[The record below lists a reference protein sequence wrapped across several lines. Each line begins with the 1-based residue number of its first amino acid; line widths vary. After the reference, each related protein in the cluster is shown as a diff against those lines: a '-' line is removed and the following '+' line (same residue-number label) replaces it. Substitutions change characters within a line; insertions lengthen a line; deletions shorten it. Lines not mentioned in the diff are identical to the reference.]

1 MTDGGEP
8 SAGAA
13 GPPVGADGAV
23 RRGRRALNPLSV
35 AGNLEYDRVLFFSDA
50 VFAIAITLLVV
61 DIRVPAFVANAGH
74 ELYESRGKILSFA
87 ISFLVIGLFWM
98 GHHRLFRYITALDR
112 PIMFLNLLFL
122 GTIAFLPYPTALLF
136 AGTTRQPA
144 APAFYASCV
153 AAAGLLELVVWLYAI
168 RAKGLVPAS
177 VSPALR
183 RLETAQILPV
193 PVVFGLSIPVAF
205 IAPGVAPFTW
215 ILLVPIGRIV
225 PRIMRVKETDAA
237 GNLPRRHRTRWL
249 SRNARRQ

>member
-8 SAGAA
+8 SADAA
-13 GPPVGADGAV
+13 GPPIGADGAAQ
-23 RRGRRALNPLSV
+23 RGRRALNPLSV

-61 DIRVPAFVANAGH
+61 DIRVPAIVADAAR
-74 ELYESRGKILSFA
+74 ELHADLGKILSFA

-98 GHHRLFRYITALDR
+98 GHHRMFRYITALDR

-136 AGTTRQPA
+136 AGTTKQPA
-144 APAFYASCV
+144 APVFYASCV
-153 AAAGLLELVVWLYAI
+153 AGAGLLELVVWLYAI
-168 RAKGLVPAS
+168 RAKALVPAS

-183 RLETAQILPV
+183 RAETAQILPV

-215 ILLVPIGRIV
+215 ILLVPIGRIL
-225 PRIMRVKETDAA
+225 PRIMRPKAKGGA
-237 GNLPRRHRTRWL
+237 G
-249 SRNARRQ
+249 S

>member
-1 MTDGGEP
+1 MT
-8 SAGAA
+8 
-13 GPPVGADGAV
+13 
-23 RRGRRALNPLSV
+23 
-35 AGNLEYDRVLFFSDA
+35 
-50 VFAIAITLLVV
+50 
-61 DIRVPAFVANAGH
+61 
-74 ELYESRGKILSFA
+74 SRGKILSFA

-144 APAFYASCV
+144 APVFYASCV

-183 RLETAQILPV
+183 RSRQRRSCRSRWCSGCRSRWRSSLRAWRRSHGSCSCP
-193 PVVFGLSIPVAF
+193 S
-205 IAPGVAPFTW
+205 
-215 ILLVPIGRIV
+215 
-225 PRIMRVKETDAA
+225 A
-237 GNLPRRHRTRWL
+237 G
-249 SRNARRQ
+249 

>member
-8 SAGAA
+8 PAGAA
-13 GPPVGADGAV
+13 DPAIGGDGAAQ
-23 RRGRRALNPLSV
+23 RARRALNPLSV

-61 DIRVPAFVANAGH
+61 DIRVPEVVVDAGH

-112 PIMFLNLLFL
+112 PLIFLNLLFL

-136 AGTTRQPA
+136 AGNTKAPA
-144 APAFYASCV
+144 APVFYAACV
-153 AAAGLLELVVWLYAI
+153 AGAGLVELAVWLYATH
-168 RAKGLVPAS
+168 AKGLVPAS
-177 VSPALR
+177 VSPAFR
-183 RLETAQILPV
+183 RYELAQLLPV
-193 PVVFGLSIPVAF
+193 PVVFLLSIPVAF

-215 ILLVPIGRIV
+215 ILLLPIGRI
-225 PRIMRVKETDAA
+225 
-237 GNLPRRHRTRWL
+237 LPRVMRPKAKGGAG
-249 SRNARRQ
+249 S

>member
-13 GPPVGADGAV
+13 DPPLGADGPEQ
-23 RRGRRALNPLSV
+23 RGRRALNPLSV

-61 DIRVPAFVANAGH
+61 DLRVPNLVPDAAQEIAN
-74 ELYESRGKILSFA
+74 SKDKILSFT

-112 PIMFLNLLFL
+112 RVIFLNLLFL

-136 AGTTRQPA
+136 AGNTREPA
-144 APAFYASCV
+144 APVFYASCV
-153 AAAGLLELVVWLYAI
+153 AGAGLLELAIWLYAS
-168 RAKGLVPAS
+168 RSKGLVPAS
-177 VSPALR
+177 VPLAVR
-183 RLETAQILPV
+183 RYELAQLLPT
-193 PVVFGLSIPVAF
+193 PVVFLLSIPVAF

-215 ILLVPIGRIV
+215 ILLVPIGRIL
-225 PRIMRVKETDAA
+225 PRIMRPKAKGGA
-237 GNLPRRHRTRWL
+237 GR
-249 SRNARRQ
+249 